1 LNKRLNILFLPRWYP
16 HRYDP
21 MPGLFIQRQA
31 EALSS
36 GCNVAVLYVHAD
48 EHAVTR
54 YEIDSAEEK
63 GVHVVR
69 VYYREPKSPLLSGFL
84 KIFRFYRAH
93 SLGFK
98 ILKSFK
104 PDLIHVHVLTRE
116 GVIALAKKLLNGIPY
131 VITEHWSRY
140 LPASDSFHGGLR
152 KIMTRHVVRSS
163 AAMITV
169 SETLKTAMLRFDLNN
184 PNFFVVPN
192 PVETNLFVAGVEPA
206 RRIIK
211 RFIHISCFED
221 RPKNISG
228 FLNAVKNLSEKRSDF
243 ECYLIGNGPE
253 FDLWKNRACGL
264 GLLGKTVYF
273 TGLKEQKELVKEI
286 QAADF
291 LVLSSNYETFGTVVI
306 ECLSCGIPVVAT
318 NVGIVPEIINETN
331 GIIVPAGDNN
341 ALESAINTMLD
352 KFELY
357 DPQVIRSTVL
367 YRFNSETIAKQLLE
381 IYNKSQNRNA
391 LRVTRHDFHHLC

>member
-1 LNKRLNILFLPRWYP
+1 MEKRLNILFLPRWYP

-31 EALSS
+31 EAICLS
-36 GCNVAVLYVHAD
+36 CNVAVLYVHAD
-48 EHAVTR
+48 RHAGKR
-54 YEIDSAEEK
+54 YETDFAEEN
-63 GVHVVR
+63 GVKVVR
-69 VYYREPKSPLLSGFL
+69 VYYLEPKTPLLSGFL

-98 ILKSFK
+98 MLRSFR

-116 GVIALAKKLLNGIPY
+116 GIIALVKKIINGLPY

-140 LPASDSFHGGLR
+140 LPASDVYHGGLR
-152 KIMTRHVVRSS
+152 KMVTRQVVRSS
-163 AAMITV
+163 AAMIAV
-169 SETLKTAMLRFDLNN
+169 SETLKTAMLKFGLRN
-184 PNFFVVPN
+184 PNFYVVPN
-192 PVETNLFVAGVEPA
+192 PVETSLFVIGV
-206 RRIIK
+206 RTTGRSIK

-228 FLNAVKNLSEKRSDF
+228 FLNAVKNLSGRRSDF
-243 ECYLIGNGPE
+243 ECYLIGDGPE
-253 FDLWKNRACGL
+253 FDLWKEKSAEL
-264 GLLGKTVYF
+264 GLLGNTVYF

-291 LVLSSNYETFGTVVI
+291 TVLSSNYETFGSVVI

-318 NVGIVPEIINETN
+318 SVGIVPEVINETN
-331 GIIVPAGDNN
+331 GIIISPGDDKE
-341 ALESAINTMLD
+341 LENAINRMLD
-352 KFELY
+352 QFSSY

-367 YRFNSETIAKQLLE
+367 NRFDNVTVAGQLVE
-381 IYNKSQNRNA
+381 IYKKSQSDRGQRTEVRGQA
-391 LRVTRHDFHHLC
+391 DE